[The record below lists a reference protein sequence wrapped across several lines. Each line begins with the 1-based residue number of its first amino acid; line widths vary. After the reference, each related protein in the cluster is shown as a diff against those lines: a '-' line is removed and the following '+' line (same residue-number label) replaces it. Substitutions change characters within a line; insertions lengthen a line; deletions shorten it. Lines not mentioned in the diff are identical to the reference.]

1 MTAVV
6 GILNKKAVAIAADSA
21 VTTGSG
27 KIFNKANK
35 IFTLSKY
42 HPIGIMIHNI
52 DSFMGVPWET
62 IIKMYRR
69 ELGDNEFDSVQEYK
83 KDFIEFL
90 RKKNFFSDDAQQ
102 LFKTTLFC
110 VHQINHILFNQ
121 FTDSSGKFSLDKN
134 DALNKERQAA
144 AQYRTDIFKKR
155 NPMPE
160 FVKYSPKEFESYI
173 ETKIDEIL
181 KYPFGNEGATISD
194 ETKKLLI
201 ETYYYELIAEDYSN
215 NYTGLVFVGYGKNEI
230 FPSLVPIVVFF
241 GFEKKLRYYDDTN
254 KASAI
259 NDDFPSQISTFA
271 QSDVMMTILTG
282 IAPELQQAYNT
293 NLKEIF
299 KEQEKV
305 ILDKFAGDKVALKNL
320 LDKIDKDA
328 LVTQYDGLMTDI
340 ITQKYI
346 TPLYEAVAGLGKEDL
361 AEMAESLIYLTYLQR
376 RITNAEESVGGD
388 VDVAIISK
396 GDGFIW
402 IKRKHYF
409 KPDLNPNFFKKYF
422 K

>member
-62 IIKMYRR
+62 IIKIYRE
-69 ELGDNEFDSVQEYK
+69 ELGEKDFDSVQEYK
-83 KDFIEFL
+83 KDFVEFL
-90 RKKNFFSDDAQQ
+90 RKKNFFCGDSQQ
-102 LFKTTLFC
+102 LFKVTLFC
-110 VHQINHILFNQ
+110 VHQINHILFNL
-121 FTDSSGKFSLDKN
+121 FIEKYGKFSADKN
-134 DALNKERQAA
+134 DALNADLQMHVRH
-144 AQYRTDIFKKR
+144 RIDVFKKR

-160 FVKYSPKEFESYI
+160 FDKYSLKEFETYV
-173 ETKIDEIL
+173 EPKIDEIFQ
-181 KYPFGNEGATISD
+181 YPFGNEGATISD

-201 ETYYYELIAEDYSN
+201 EAYYHELVVEDYSN
-215 NYTGLVFVGYGKNEI
+215 NYTGLVFVGFGKNEI
-230 FPSLVPIVVFF
+230 FPSLIPIFVFF
-241 GFEKKLRYYDDTN
+241 GFENKLRYFEDSSKIATI
-254 KASAI
+254 S
-259 NDDFPSQISTFA
+259 DDFPSQISTFA

-282 IAPELQQAYNT
+282 IAPELQEAYNS

-299 KEQEKV
+299 VAQENA
-305 ILDKFAGDKVALKNL
+305 ILENFSGDKDVLKGL
-320 LDKIDKDA
+320 LDKIDKNS
-328 LVTQYDGLMTDI
+328 LVAKYHEIMTGI
-340 ITQKYI
+340 IGQKYI

-376 RITNAEESVGGD
+376 RITNAQESVGGD

-402 IKRKHYF
+402 MKRKHYF
-409 KPDLNPNFFKKYF
+409 KSELNPNFFKKYF